1 MRNTV
6 YDGRR
11 PKGVRTKVKE
21 LNEITKNQLERELRM
36 ELEGM
41 VRTLQEPD
49 GSHKRV
55 RMTER

>member
-1 MRNTV
+1 M